1 MTKGIL
7 CIVKTFV
14 RLHMCSAYVIEAT
27 NNRREAEN
35 GVLEDGEL
43 YPDDMPEQELLR
55 ILAEDIRELYHTPF

>member
-1 MTKGIL
+1 M
-7 CIVKTFV
+7 
-14 RLHMCSAYVIEAT
+14 IEAT